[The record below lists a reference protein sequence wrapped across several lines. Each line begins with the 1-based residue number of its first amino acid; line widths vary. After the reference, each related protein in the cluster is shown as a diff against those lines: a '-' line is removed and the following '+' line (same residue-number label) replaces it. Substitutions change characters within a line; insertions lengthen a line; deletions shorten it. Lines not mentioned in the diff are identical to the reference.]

1 MKSGSWMMLVWRHFC
16 FFHCRKSG
24 RRAFC
29 GGVSQ
34 VPRITIRQMKMNRFG
49 PFRTE
54 WATGGRSNESQRM
67 SHQTSLFFCS
77 HPKLKRSYRIKINQ
91 NPNQLSED
99 YNRHLEI
106 VVILLVRPRILIF
119 YVHIVHIRTMFFFSE
134 GHGRTLG
141 TGGAVFV
148 GDPRVHE
155 GLHGCFNRNMDK
167 KQFFGQ

>member
-1 MKSGSWMMLVWRHFC
+1 MDADACLAAFV

-67 SHQTSLFFCS
+67 SHQTSFFPVLTLNSKGHIESKSIRTQMSCQ
-77 HPKLKRSYRIKINQ
+77 KITTA
-91 NPNQLSED
+91 
-99 YNRHLEI
+99 RHLEI
-106 VVILLVRPRILIF
+106 VVILLVKPRICMF
-119 YVHIVHIRTMFFFSE
+119 YVHIVHICTMFFLSSE

-148 GDPRVHE
+148 GDPCVHE
-155 GLHGCFNRNMDK
+155 GLHGCFNRDMDK
-167 KQFFGQ
+167 KQFLGQ